1 MFLRCRPQSRANRPV
16 FLSPLC
22 WRMLLMTS
30 IFLFVLF
37 ASAPGAQSPATA
49 KTKQQ
54 ELTTKD
60 ARLLHPESAGL
71 VADEGVRDGSPR
83 RAE

>member
-1 MFLRCRPQSRANRPV
+1 MITGF
-16 FLSPLC
+16 
-22 WRMLLMTS
+22 LMTS
-30 IFLFVLF
+30 VFIFVLF
-37 ASAPGAQSPATA
+37 AGAAGAQSPATA

-71 VADEGVRDGSPR
+71 VADERVRDGSPR
-83 RAE
+83 RTGGARIVSTK